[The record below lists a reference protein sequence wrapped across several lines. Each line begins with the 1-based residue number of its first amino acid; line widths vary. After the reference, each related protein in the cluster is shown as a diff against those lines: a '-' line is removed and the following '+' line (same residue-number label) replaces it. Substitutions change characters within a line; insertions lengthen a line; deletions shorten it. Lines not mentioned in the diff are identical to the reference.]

1 MATENDP
8 PTPTTDPALQA
19 ALHALVSQY
28 GAGHVLVGIS
38 ELLRAAAQLPAAER
52 AKISGN
58 IAGVGACLAA
68 LERGTHTTPRDT
80 PPDDYLP
87 PRGLFFVD
95 PPDRL
100 PVS

>member
-68 LERGTHTTPRDT
+68 LERGT